1 MKYTVDIIRRDEAG
15 LQFYLESYKPFRL
28 LALQLS
34 PEGEFSPFNMHPE
47 PGQTKS
53 T

>member
-1 MKYTVDIIRRDEAG
+1 MDHTVEIVNPDEKG
-15 LQFYLESYKPFRL
+15 IQFYLESYKPLRL

-34 PEGEFSPFNMHPE
+34 PEGEFALLSP
-47 PGQTKS
+47 S